1 MKLDSEND
9 RNILLELISRAQIV
23 GGAAPVIADLI
34 QRIVSADL
42 EAGSS
47 NSSRKGAAAGER

>member
-9 RNILLELISRAQIV
+9 RKILLEFISRSQIA

-34 QRIVSADL
+34 QRISMAEIEKVETETMPD
-42 EAGSS
+42 
-47 NSSRKGAAAGER
+47 KKAA

>member
-9 RNILLELISRAQIV
+9 RKILMELISRSQIA

-34 QRIVSADL
+34 HRISMAEIEVVELGTS
-42 EAGSS
+42 E
-47 NSSRKGAAAGER
+47 KVK